1 MLAFS
6 GRNRG
11 FTLIELL
18 VVIAI
23 IAIIAAILFPVF
35 ARARANARKASCL
48 SNMKQLGMGI
58 VTYAQDYDETLP
70 PGMSYRPNQ
79 TAWYYLIRPYLGA
92 NVSNSASAIESI
104 VVCPEYKTSYPD
116 GVEGIY
122 PKCSY
127 TPNAYIME
135 TDRASSLAQCNYPA
149 DLVLLAPGRNHLT
162 SYGRDDAS
170 GDVHYMAARGRHAG
184 GANYAFC
191 DGHAKWFPAPTPW
204 NGRSSAGVV
213 WGSTDYGK
221 PRFYPFE

>member
-1 MLAFS
+1 MPAFS
-6 GRNRG
+6 RRNCG

-23 IAIIAAILFPVF
+23 IAILAAILFPVF

-58 VTYAQDYDETLP
+58 MGYVQDYDETLP
-70 PGMSYRPNQ
+70 PRANWQPQRTY
-79 TAWYYLIRPYLGA
+79 WYYLIRPYLGA
-92 NVSNSASAIESI
+92 NVSNSASALESI
-104 VVCPEYKTSYPD
+104 LVCPEYKTSYPD

-127 TPNAYIME
+127 VPNLYLMQEDTAVG
-135 TDRASSLAQCNYPA
+135 LAQCNYPT
-149 DLVLLAPGRNHLT
+149 DLVLLAPGRNSVG

-170 GDVHYMAARGRHAG
+170 GDVNYMAARGRHAG
-184 GANYAFC
+184 GANFTFC
-191 DGHAKWFPAPTPW
+191 DGHAKWMPAPTPW
-204 NGRSSAGVV
+204 NGRSGAGVV
-213 WGSTDYGK
+213 WTSTDYSK